1 MTIRVSAWAFI
12 RPVVWWRPKS
22 SAQNPRGRLPS
33 SPDAPNAR
41 STELAWTSATCHC
54 DTIGPHARGC
64 FSSPPSP
71 RLRLRGGEFW
81 MASLAAKK
89 RRPEEEV
96 EEEMHLAFRGAAN
109 ALSQVYSQAVAHQKA
124 SFLAGERRAMVRRP
138 ILPHRLLVY
147 PPIGGPHR
155 SRAAIFGLG
164 RRLGSD

>member
-1 MTIRVSAWAFI
+1 
-12 RPVVWWRPKS
+12 
-22 SAQNPRGRLPS
+22 
-33 SPDAPNAR
+33 
-41 STELAWTSATCHC
+41 
-54 DTIGPHARGC
+54 
-64 FSSPPSP
+64 
-71 RLRLRGGEFW
+71 

-147 PPIGGPHR
+147 PPIGGLHR